1 MCVCVTSPPTWQ
13 PWAAELVEQGSRGLP
28 SPGHHTH
35 TSDLSSYCMLAPAG
49 NLVLIRH
56 VASLAR
62 LESSSCLMFASPHS
76 RQIAVNICGDLES
89 EDQMERTRYCPVTH
103 LSHLMLSTS
112 NGEFRNYFSSR
123 IRGAMLGRWWPW
135 HHRGDHSVTVL
146 ASAGGHPPHCRS
158 YQIICHVF
166 ASKIFSDKYYC
177 I

>member
-1 MCVCVTSPPTWQ
+1 MLDDRVHRYKGSRNLISQSNFFSDQVPSLLVIFALCVCLCHFATHLATLG
-13 PWAAELVEQGSRGLP
+13 AELVEQGSRGLP

-76 RQIAVNICGDLES
+76 GQIAVNICGDLES

-112 NGEFRNYFSSR
+112 NGEFRNYF
-123 IRGAMLGRWWPW
+123 
-135 HHRGDHSVTVL
+135 
-146 ASAGGHPPHCRS
+146 
-158 YQIICHVF
+158 
-166 ASKIFSDKYYC
+166 
-177 I
+177 